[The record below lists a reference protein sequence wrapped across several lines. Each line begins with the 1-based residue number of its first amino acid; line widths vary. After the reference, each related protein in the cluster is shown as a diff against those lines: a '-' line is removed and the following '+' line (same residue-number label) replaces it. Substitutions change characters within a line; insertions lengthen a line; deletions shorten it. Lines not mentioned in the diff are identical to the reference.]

1 MLDCLTAAML
11 QGSPFMLLQK
21 GHVEDKG
28 AQPTANTKIPK
39 VDEAVLDHQAQKSHQ
54 LQLDG

>member
-1 MLDCLTAAML
+1 ML

-28 AQPTANTKIPK
+28 AQPIANTKATGI
-39 VDEAVLDHQAQKSHQ
+39 
-54 LQLDG
+54 